1 MKMILEIIKVLPE
14 YTVLQRT
21 MQFDEGGGKIGRNNA
36 CKWVLEDHTKHI
48 SNFHAEVSFIK
59 GTYYITDISSNG
71 IFFKNPYKKFI
82 KNVAMPLI
90 EGNIL
95 SIGMYDISVKSIDG
109 SLMESP
115 ISSIRDSV
123 FIPDNTFTDNSGI
136 EALKVL
142 NVDTHESSNIL
153 SLLGNTPDEKNEI
166 LPDLGTIMG
175 IDPNEVEESNV
186 IMQDSLSQH
195 IDFDDFEYHEELPN
209 AQNNLLNIFTS
220 KLGISLEGKSQKEQ
234 EVLMDDMA
242 TLIKT
247 LFIEANHASI
257 NLNQIKGALGIVEL
271 EKQTPFSKTTE
282 PYILLQSKQIEG
294 ATLSTHLKTLFKEI
308 NTHNITFLNAFNKTS
323 LKISNQFSP
332 QEIYGSLEK
341 NPKFRNPLVNKK
353 ALAWEVYNNNFRYL
367 NNSENGKETIIE
379 EFRKLYLDEI
389 KNIQ

>member
-1 MKMILEIIKVLPE
+1 MKMILEIIKVSPE

-48 SNFHAEVSFIK
+48 SNFHAEVSFTK
-59 GTYYITDISSNG
+59 GTYYITDMSSNG

-95 SIGMYDISVKSIDG
+95 SIGMYDIAVKSIDG
-109 SLMESP
+109 ALMENP
-115 ISSIRDSV
+115 TSSMRDSV

-136 EALKVL
+136 EALEVL

-153 SLLGNTPDEKNEI
+153 SLLGNTPDEKHEI
-166 LPDLGTIMG
+166 LPDLSTIMG
-175 IDPNEVEESNV
+175 INPHEVEESNV

-195 IDFDDFEYHEELPN
+195 VDFDDFEHDEEIPH
-209 AQNNLLNIFTS
+209 AHNNLLNVFTS
-220 KLGISLEGKSQKEQ
+220 KLGISFEGKSQKEQ
-234 EVLMDDMA
+234 EILMDDMA

-247 LFIEANHASI
+247 LFIEANHASV
-257 NLNQIKGALGIVEL
+257 NLNQIKVTLGIVEL
-271 EKQTPFSKTTE
+271 EKQTPFSKTNE
-282 PYILLQSKQIEG
+282 PSILLQTRQIEG

-323 LKISNQFSP
+323 LKLSNQFSP
-332 QEIYGSLEK
+332 QKLFGSLETHH
-341 NPKFRNPLVNKK
+341 KFRNPLVNKK
-353 ALAWEVYNNNFRYL
+353 ALAWEVYNDNFRYL
-367 NNSENGKETIIE
+367 NNLENGKETMME
-379 EFRKLYLDEI
+379 ELRKSYLDEI
-389 KNIQ
+389 QETD